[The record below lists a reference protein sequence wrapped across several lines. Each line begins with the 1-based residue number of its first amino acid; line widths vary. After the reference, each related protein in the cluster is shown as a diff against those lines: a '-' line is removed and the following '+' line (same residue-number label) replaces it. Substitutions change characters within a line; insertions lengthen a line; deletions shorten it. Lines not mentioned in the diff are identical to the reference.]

1 MAYIWIFKQ
10 TDSSQILFQIK
21 LVLSGVP
28 WCEVIIKDIN
38 AACDGYSDGYSYG
51 YRYGYSDGYRYGCF
65 RSWTS

>member
-38 AACDGYSDGYSYG
+38 AACDGYSDDYSDGYSYG
-51 YRYGYSDGYRYGCF
+51 CSDGYSYGCF